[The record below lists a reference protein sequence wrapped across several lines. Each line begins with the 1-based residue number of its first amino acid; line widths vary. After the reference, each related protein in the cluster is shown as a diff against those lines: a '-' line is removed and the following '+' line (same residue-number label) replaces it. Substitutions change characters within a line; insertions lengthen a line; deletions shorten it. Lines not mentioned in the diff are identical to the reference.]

1 MKKKIAIIGSTGSI
15 GKKTFSIVKNN
26 PKDFE
31 IVLLT
36 TNKNLNELYKQVKLC
51 KVKNIIITS
60 KSHFI
65 KAKKKFKKKQL
76 KIFNDLNYINKIFK
90 KKIDYTMCSI
100 SGLDGLKPTLDSIK
114 FSKKVAIANK
124 ESIICAWN
132 LIDKQLK
139 KFKTKFIPVD
149 SEHFSIWSLINEK
162 NKSNISKIYITASG
176 GPFLNLPINK
186 FKYINPKKAT
196 NHPRWKM
203 GKKISIDSATMMNK
217 VFEVIEAQRIFNVD
231 INKFEILIHPNSYLH
246 AIVKFNNGLI
256 KMLFHDTDM
265 KIPIF
270 NSLYSDKIKKLNTKN
285 INLPNLN
292 NLNLSYPDLNR
303 FQSLKILKKITNNI
317 SLYETVLI
325 TANDQ
330 LVEYFLRGKIKFSDI
345 NKNLIKIVNLKQF
358 KNYQSKK
365 PRDISQ
371 IHYLIE
377 QVRLKTKYLCI
388 K

>member
-60 KSHFI
+60 KNHFI

-270 NSLYSDKIKKLNTKN
+270 NSLYSDKVKKLNTKN

>member
-60 KSHFI
+60 KNHFI

>member
-60 KSHFI
+60 KNHFI

-132 LIDKQLK
+132 LINKQLK

-270 NSLYSDKIKKLNTKN
+270 NSLYSDKVKKLNTKN
-285 INLPNLN
+285 INLTNLN
-292 NLNLSYPDLNR
+292 NLNLSYPDFNR
-303 FQSLKILKKITNNI
+303 FKSLKILKKITNNI

-365 PRDISQ
+365 PRDIRQ

>member
-1 MKKKIAIIGSTGSI
+1 
-15 GKKTFSIVKNN
+15 
-26 PKDFE
+26 
-31 IVLLT
+31 
-36 TNKNLNELYKQVKLC
+36 
-51 KVKNIIITS
+51 
-60 KSHFI
+60 
-65 KAKKKFKKKQL
+65 
-76 KIFNDLNYINKIFK
+76 
-90 KKIDYTMCSI
+90 
-100 SGLDGLKPTLDSIK
+100 
-114 FSKKVAIANK
+114 
-124 ESIICAWN
+124 
-132 LIDKQLK
+132 
-139 KFKTKFIPVD
+139 
-149 SEHFSIWSLINEK
+149 
-162 NKSNISKIYITASG
+162 
-176 GPFLNLPINK
+176 
-186 FKYINPKKAT
+186 
-196 NHPRWKM
+196 
-203 GKKISIDSATMMNK
+203 MMNK

-317 SLYETVLI
+317 SLYETVII